1 MASTPSSRVSNPL
14 VRNRHASPT
23 LSSSRK
29 EESFIGFATPGGVPP
44 LGGENTPISVLAILQ
59 NNAQGR
65 LPYIKE
71 QGE

>member
-29 EESFIGFATPGGVPP
+29 EESFIGFATPGG
-44 LGGENTPISVLAILQ
+44 GAASWWGE
-59 NNAQGR
+59 
-65 LPYIKE
+65 YIKIDPRDPAK
-71 QGE
+71 